1 MSCPHTSKIYWKKQS
16 WCNYSALISKH
27 KNENSSAQSIHR
39 DSLTSNMEHYI
50 VLCVTILFNVVLS
63 RNIFPQVIWN
73 FIQKYTA
80 QSFPINRRQEFSFFF
95 FFFLLTHDSKGL
107 RRHTFHP
114 FSTFQQLARN
124 IVLGSRSREYI
135 GRHELNYQ
143 ITESTKL
150 HRDNNSQLCLLV
162 LGTS

>member
-95 FFFLLTHDSKGL
+95 FFFSS
-107 RRHTFHP
+107 HP
-114 FSTFQQLARN
+114 WFQRLKKTYFPSIFYFSTTCQ
-124 IVLGSRSREYI
+124 EYCFGI
-135 GRHELNYQ
+135 Q
-143 ITESTKL
+143 IQGIYWASWTKL
-150 HRDNNSQLCLLV
+150 PNYRVYQ
-162 LGTS
+162 TPPRQ